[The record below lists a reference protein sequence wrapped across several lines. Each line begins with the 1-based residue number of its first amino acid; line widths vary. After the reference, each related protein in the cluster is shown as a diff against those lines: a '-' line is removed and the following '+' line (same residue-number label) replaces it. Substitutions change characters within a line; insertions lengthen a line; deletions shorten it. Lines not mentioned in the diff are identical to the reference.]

1 MSLRVWQQTELEVEN
16 DELRRQLSSVNAE
29 KLELEVQIR
38 AEIGSQM
45 HQQLQQIK
53 AQYLTMA
60 TSQPRVDDQLLSSAR
75 KAERSAVH
83 ETAALRLQVHQL
95 QLQLNEC
102 EDEMARVRA
111 RHEQELEELR
121 HPVKREL

>member
-1 MSLRVWQQTELEVEN
+1 MQTELEVEN

-45 HQQLQQIK
+45 HQQLQHIK
-53 AQYLTMA
+53 AQYQDMA
-60 TSQPRVDDQLLSSAR
+60 KHPRVDELLSSAR
-75 KAERSAVH
+75 KAEKSAAD
-83 ETAALRLQVHQL
+83 EKAALQLKVHQL
-95 QLQLNEC
+95 QVQLNEC
-102 EDEMARVRA
+102 EEEMERVRV

-121 HPVKREL
+121 HPVKLEE